1 MSASGGG
8 LSPSDIDRDTNQ
20 IVYENLTRRDVR
32 SLIFQL
38 LYAAEAF
45 DYQESIVALLDNF
58 NRGFNMSIPVT
69 SDVVTSAVAVVEHRD
84 ELDMLLRPLLLN
96 WRLERVGVCT
106 KLILRFAVWELRQK
120 ETPANIVINEAIE
133 LSKCFA
139 EKDAYKFING
149 ILDEAV
155 RTIPALQ
162 GAPSQEL
169 PDDSTLDV

>member
-1 MSASGGG
+1 MSARSGEVAPKD
-8 LSPSDIDRDTNQ
+8 LDRDDQ
-20 IVYENLTRRDVR
+20 IGYEQLTRRDMR
-32 SLIFQL
+32 ALIFQL
-38 LYAAEAF
+38 LYAVEAY
-45 DYQESIVALLDNF
+45 DYQESVTGILDTF
-58 NRGFNMSIPVT
+58 NRGFNMNIPLD
-69 SDVVTSAVAVVEHRD
+69 SDVVTSASAIVEHRD

-155 RTIPALQ
+155 KTIPGLQ
-162 GAPSQEL
+162 GAPSEEEVK
-169 PDDSTLDV
+169 DA

>member
-1 MSASGGG
+1 MNI
-8 LSPSDIDRDTNQ
+8 P
-20 IVYENLTRRDVR
+20 
-32 SLIFQL
+32 
-38 LYAAEAF
+38 
-45 DYQESIVALLDNF
+45 LD
-58 NRGFNMSIPVT
+58 
-69 SDVVTSAVAVVEHRD
+69 SDVVTSASAIVEHRD

-149 ILDEAV
+149 ILDKLVLDLKNENKIKKIG
-155 RTIPALQ
+155 RGLQ
-162 GAPSQEL
+162 E
-169 PDDSTLDV
+169 